1 MRNADPS
8 LFSPPALRLAEP
20 GPPASET
27 AVETFAREGYVGPL
41 RLFGPAECQGIAAYL
56 QRDDHPAPLDW
67 TKGRAVHERLVYE
80 LATDPALLRILT
92 ALVGPDI
99 VLWGASAVT
108 RRPGAVHPWH
118 SDIESSD
125 PEGRF
130 VSVWIGIQ
138 HTSRESALQM
148 ISRSH
153 RLGATVQEV
162 RLARGLRRH
171 EATPEAMLAAARER
185 EPEAAL
191 VQPEMTNGEALV
203 FDGRLWHGSD
213 HRRTRGR
220 RLALLFQYAAANN
233 AVRMPDPTQVD
244 WPFRLLPA
252 PPPPAILVSGSD
264 RLGLNR
270 LVPAPPPSSKG
281 LPMVATAIHQF
292 SLPLANPTEPWT
304 PIPAFRGPTRTLAE
318 MGCHASELAG
328 GHCPH
333 PPHAHR
339 EEELLIPLY
348 GEVEL
353 VLANGPSDPAPRLER
368 LRPGSFVYYPA
379 AQYHTIR
386 NPGTTAVGYLMFKW
400 HAPNA
405 EMGAPLGMGL
415 YHHRDIT
422 APADAP
428 PFWTRRLFQGPT
440 AYLGKLHAHL
450 TVLQPSAGYEPHV
463 DAYDVAIVVLSG
475 TVETLGRRVDPL
487 GVIYCAAGEPHGIR
501 NFGADPARYLVFEF
515 HAPGRRPVSPPPP
528 LHRTLARRVLARVRR
543 LVQRLRAAGR
553 QHDT

>member
-1 MRNADPS
+1 MRNPDPS
-8 LFSPPALRLAEP
+8 LFSPPAIRLAEP
-20 GPPASET
+20 GPPPSEA
-27 AVETFAREGYVGPL
+27 AVQAFAREGFLGPL

-92 ALVGPDI
+92 SLLGPDI
-99 VLWGASAVT
+99 VLWSASAVS

-138 HTSRESALQM
+138 HTSRESALQL

-153 RLGATVQEV
+153 RLGTTVQEV
-162 RLARGLRRH
+162 RFARGLRRH
-171 EATPEAMLAAARER
+171 EGTPEVMLAAARER

-203 FDGRLWHGSD
+203 LDGRLWHGSD
-213 HRRTRGR
+213 NRRTRGR
-220 RLALLFQYAAANN
+220 RLALLFQYAAADN

-304 PIPAFRGPTRTLAE
+304 RIPAFRGPTRTLAE

-339 EEELLIPLY
+339 EEELLIPLH

-353 VLANGPSDPAPRLER
+353 VLADGPVDPAPRVER

-379 AQYHTIR
+379 GQHHTIR

-405 EMGAPLGMGL
+405 ALGVPLGVGL
-415 YHHRDIT
+415 YHHGDIT
-422 APADAP
+422 APSDAP

-463 DAYDVAIVVLSG
+463 DAHDVAIVVLSG

-501 NFGADPARYLVFEF
+501 NLGAEPARYLVFEF
-515 HAPGRRPVSPPPP
+515 HAPGRRPVPPPLP
-528 LHRTLARRVLARVRR
+528 LHRTLARRMLPLVRR
-543 LVQRLRAAGR
+543 LVQRLRPAGR
-553 QHDT
+553 QGDT